1 MKILAI
7 ETSCDDTCSALLDDK
22 KIISNVISSQINLH
36 KKWGGVVPDIAKRAH
51 KSRIDVVV
59 KRAMKSINFDDIEV
73 IAVTQGPGLAVAL
86 GVGIDKAKEL
96 ANKYNKKLVAVNH
109 LEGHIMSSFFNHEIK
124 FPALCLTASGGHTKI
139 ILIRDFGKYEIVG
152 ETLDDAAGEALD
164 KAAKM
169 LGLGYP
175 GGPII
180 ERLAKMGNEKFLEL
194 PKVLRD
200 NKILDF
206 SYSGLK
212 TSFYYKIKDLPKKEI
227 AKHIRDYAA
236 SYQNAV
242 FEHLIRKFKLAAEKY
257 KPKMLMATGG
267 VMCNLELRKRLRKM
281 AKGFKLEI
289 VMPYKKELN
298 TDNAAMIGLVAY
310 YKAMRG
316 EFVKDIDKLDR
327 EARMGL

>member
-164 KAAKM
+164 KAAKCW
-169 LGLGYP
+169 
-175 GGPII
+175 
-180 ERLAKMGNEKFLEL
+180 
-194 PKVLRD
+194 D
-200 NKILDF
+200 SD
-206 SYSGLK
+206 
-212 TSFYYKIKDLPKKEI
+212 
-227 AKHIRDYAA
+227 IRVD
-236 SYQNAV
+236 Q
-242 FEHLIRKFKLAAEKY
+242 
-257 KPKMLMATGG
+257 
-267 VMCNLELRKRLRKM
+267 
-281 AKGFKLEI
+281 
-289 VMPYKKELN
+289 
-298 TDNAAMIGLVAY
+298 
-310 YKAMRG
+310 
-316 EFVKDIDKLDR
+316 
-327 EARMGL
+327 